1 MVNDRVIQIGSTVY
15 DLDKVAKFTILSR
28 DGTPAILRLWIKKT
42 IGWNMDIP
50 LTSEVDGYELK
61 DFLSQYV
68 TYDSEAEFTKSDR
81 IIEAMGL

>member
-42 IGWNMDIP
+42 IG
-50 LTSEVDGYELK
+50 
-61 DFLSQYV
+61 
-68 TYDSEAEFTKSDR
+68 
-81 IIEAMGL
+81 